1 MENTKEL
8 SPKKKA
14 IYEAIIELFGQ
25 GADLSTLTVA
35 EITSKAG
42 IGKGTA
48 YEYFSDKDEMIAKAI
63 FYHVEQFCNGLYEE
77 MQKENGLYE
86 KMMFTL
92 HVVEKEIAESNC
104 VFRLIHAMT
113 DNSLLGKKM
122 QMLEETQTQHGFILR
137 DMVRKLIIDECGE
150 DKMPSE
156 EKVEYLIIC
165 LLSKMVCY
173 GMLLKKTILMQ
184 DKQRDELRK
193 TMCDGICKEFYEVI
207 G

>member
-1 MENTKEL
+1 
-8 SPKKKA
+8 
-14 IYEAIIELFGQ
+14 
-25 GADLSTLTVA
+25 
-35 EITSKAG
+35 
-42 IGKGTA
+42 
-48 YEYFSDKDEMIAKAI
+48 MIAKAI

-77 MQKENGLYE
+77 MQKENGLYD
-86 KMMFTL
+86 KIMFTL
-92 HVVEKEIAESNC
+92 RIVEKEIAQSSC

-137 DMVRKLIIDECGE
+137 DIVRKLIIDECGE

-173 GMLLKKTILMQ
+173 GMLLKKTVLTQ